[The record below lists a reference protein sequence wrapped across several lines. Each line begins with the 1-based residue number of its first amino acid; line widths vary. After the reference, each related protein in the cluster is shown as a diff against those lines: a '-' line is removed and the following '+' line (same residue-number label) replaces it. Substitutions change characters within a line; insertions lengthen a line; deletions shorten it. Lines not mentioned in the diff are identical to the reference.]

1 MTRTKGL
8 FGYHCPRESW
18 CHTILWKI
26 SKKLSQYSMHKKLS
40 CRFLR
45 LSLEIK
51 LGYAE
56 PIVISDHVI
65 ISSSACEIIRVESL
79 INVNIVAIK
88 KF

>member
-1 MTRTKGL
+1 
-8 FGYHCPRESW
+8 
-18 CHTILWKI
+18 
-26 SKKLSQYSMHKKLS
+26 MHKILS
-40 CRFLR
+40 CRFFR
-45 LSLEIK
+45 LSLGIK

>member
-1 MTRTKGL
+1 
-8 FGYHCPRESW
+8 
-18 CHTILWKI
+18 
-26 SKKLSQYSMHKKLS
+26 MHKKLS
-40 CRFLR
+40 CRFFR

>member
-1 MTRTKGL
+1 
-8 FGYHCPRESW
+8 
-18 CHTILWKI
+18 
-26 SKKLSQYSMHKKLS
+26 MHKILS
-40 CRFLR
+40 CRFFR
-45 LSLEIK
+45 LSLGIK

-88 KF
+88 DTPTICKKRAKSMILENGDYFSP